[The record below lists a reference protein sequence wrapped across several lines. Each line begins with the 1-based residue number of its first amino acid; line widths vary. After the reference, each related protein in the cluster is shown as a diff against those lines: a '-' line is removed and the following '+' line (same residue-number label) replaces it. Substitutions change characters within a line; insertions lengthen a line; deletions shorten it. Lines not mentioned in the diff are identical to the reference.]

1 MMGRVKITEYGEVYI
16 VTGEVER
23 DLAGNIVFI
32 SNALI
37 EHNGE
42 IIGQGSLNIGPV
54 VCITIEEEND
64 VMPIEF
70 NEPEVEEI
78 I

>member
-1 MMGRVKITEYGEVYI
+1 M
-16 VTGEVER
+16 
-23 DLAGNIVFI
+23 AGNIVFI

-64 VMPIEF
+64 VIPIEF
-70 NEPEVEEI
+70 NEPLS
-78 I
+78 